1 MTLFYAAAPGLLRLH
16 PPADTETHHL
26 PTSIEMARAAT
37 LENVGE
43 AGGGASA
50 PLPHRRPAA
59 CHSALPNGH
68 LQNGQQNRREQPG
81 AATPPPSPPGPADAV
96 SGEQSAPSRTDQRPH
111 REAAH
116 RPTGGGPLPRRE
128 ATLEARRVDTSG
140 VARQLRTIGDQLN
153 ASMLREKRREEC
165 RSLSQLST
173 VQEAGCT
180 LNSSPAD
187 RRAHRDK
194 QPHLRSHLMPI

>member
-153 ASMLREKRREEC
+153 ASMLREHDALPWQDWHDALHWQDWIQAARGFLNLAA
-165 RSLSQLST
+165 RSLSALYRM
-173 VQEAGCT
+173 A
-180 LNSSPAD
+180 
-187 RRAHRDK
+187 
-194 QPHLRSHLMPI
+194 